1 MLLQLASIHFSK
13 LRRRPECDLDLSLRS
28 EQYAILRHAAGTQ
41 DQSGRS
47 RLPVRLGWSDSMLGY
62 VVDVG
67 VVPIEHLQTFLA
79 PLSGLSLTAPVGGW

>member
-1 MLLQLASIHFSK
+1 LICLS
-13 LRRRPECDLDLSLRS
+13 DLSNARFFATLLELKINRVV
-28 EQYAILRHAAGTQ
+28 Q
-41 DQSGRS
+41 DYLFG
-47 RLPVRLGWSDSMLGY
+47 LGWSDSMLGY